1 MLTKQEKFLL
11 RNLTGSFNQETID
24 SLDLKLFYK
33 LINNYKL
40 SPLLYSRLSESGFPV
55 LPSDMREELRKNYL
69 LNLQIYLSQKK
80 ETLRVIQI
88 FNEEHIPV
96 IVLKG
101 PLLGEK
107 IYQKEGVRNA
117 SSDIDLLI
125 KYQDLPITETLLN
138 NIGYKVRQHYY
149 KCLDYYD
156 PETFCRNSSG
166 GFGIDLHWNCI
177 QTQEIDVPV
186 DLYWENCVSK
196 NIEGITV
203 NFFSDEILFI
213 YLCMV
218 LCREITDNISFPRR
232 LLDFHYFLLRYKDS
246 LDYEYLTRILSDYN
260 TNLFI
265 SFCLSIANEGF
276 GKNYNIDK
284 AFLDSLKVSNVKSKV
299 LNWMINYDH
308 TQEKDYFFKRKII
321 SVYVFSKGSILGMV
335 RFLWRNYKYNYFNFL
350 ERGNLRLT
358 PNPFVR
364 HFLQLFKKLWKRSE
378 II

>member
-40 SPLLYSRLSESGFPV
+40 SSLLYSRLSESGFPV

-156 PETFCRNSSG
+156 PEISCKNSSG
-166 GFGIDLHWNCI
+166 GISIDLHWNCT
-177 QTQEIDVPV
+177 QTHEVDLPV
-186 DLYWENCVSK
+186 TLYWENCKSK
-196 NIEGITV
+196 NIDGVTV
-203 NFFSDEILFI
+203 NFFSDETLFI

-218 LCREITDNISFPRR
+218 SCREITDKITFPRR

-246 LDYEYLTRILSDYN
+246 LNYEYIKEIISDYN
-260 TNLFI
+260 LKLCILFC
-265 SFCLSIANEGF
+265 FSIANEGF
-276 GKNYNIDK
+276 GENYNMEKI
-284 AFLDSLKVSNVKSKV
+284 FLDYPIISNLKSRVFNR
-299 LNWMINYDH
+299 MINSDLIPG
-308 TQEKDYFFKRKII
+308 KFYFLKRKII
-321 SVYVFSKGSILGMV
+321 LIYVFARGSVWGMAE
-335 RFLWRNYKYNYFNFL
+335 FFWRD
-350 ERGNLRLT
+350 R
-358 PNPFVR
+358 
-364 HFLQLFKKLWKRSE
+364 
-378 II
+378 